1 MKRAKTLADIARLAG
16 VAESTVSRALK
27 DSPLIS
33 DSTRARV
40 HEIAKAHD
48 FHLDSR
54 ARSFKTGRSQTL
66 AVVINLSPGSGQV
79 LSDPFLLGLVGC
91 LADEAALMGYDLLF
105 STQREFTAHQALSY
119 VAGRKADGL
128 LIIGQGSA
136 PEALAD
142 MAEQQAHFVVWGQA
156 FERAPYTTVG
166 TDNVAGGYLATR
178 HLVAKGKTRLAF
190 LGDTHHPEVQ
200 ARYQGFQQALAEAG
214 LTEAHPQ
221 VEAAF
226 CMQSGQEQTARLL
239 AECDVDG
246 LVCSS
251 DLIAMGAINA
261 LQSKGKQI
269 PAEVAVTGFDNIPL
283 SQFMS
288 PALTTV
294 EQDIRQ
300 GAHHMVQALVKKIDG
315 QAVHSTQMAPALVV
329 RRSS

>member
-40 HEIAKAHD
+40 HAIAQAHN

-91 LADEAALMGYDLLF
+91 LADETALLGYDLLF
-105 STQREFTAHQALSY
+105 STQRAFSAQRALAY

-136 PEALAD
+136 PEALAQL
-142 MAEQQAHFVVWGQA
+142 AEQQAPFVVWGQA
-156 FERAPYTTVG
+156 EAANPYTTVG
-166 TDNVAGGYLATR
+166 TDNVQGGYQATQHLLASGKR
-178 HLVAKGKTRLAF
+178 QLVF
-190 LGDTHHPEVQ
+190 LGDTRHLEIQ
-200 ARYQGFQQALAEAG
+200 ARYQGFLRALAEAG
-214 LTEAHPQ
+214 FAQAHADVQ
-221 VEAAF
+221 AAF
-226 CMQSGQEQTARLL
+226 CMQSGQAQTARLL
-239 AECDVDG
+239 SECDFDG

-251 DLIAMGAINA
+251 DLIAMGAINE
-261 LQSKGKQI
+261 LQSKGKSI
-269 PAEVAVTGFDNIPL
+269 PGDVAVTGYDNIPL

-300 GAHHMVQALVKKIDG
+300 GAHHMVQALVQKIEG
-315 QAVHSTQMAPALVV
+315 QPVANTTLSPSLVI
-329 RRSS
+329 RCSS